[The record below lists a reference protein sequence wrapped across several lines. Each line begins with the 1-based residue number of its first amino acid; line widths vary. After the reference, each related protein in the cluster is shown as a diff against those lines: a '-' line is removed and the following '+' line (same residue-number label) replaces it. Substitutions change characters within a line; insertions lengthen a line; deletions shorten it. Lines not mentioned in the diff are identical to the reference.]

1 MTDAPFRERSLTSAC
16 GNVTVTVAAGAA
28 PRVELAAATERMFTR
43 DLAELVTATAREA
56 AHAAMED
63 ALAEG
68 SGPDI
73 GEAIDAL
80 TEFTAGIRERGFAA
94 VIAERAAALEDEAAE
109 EEQRPSVPERPFQGA
124 GLSLD
129 PAGLA
134 ALDAALDMWK
144 RFQATPPGTGKGE
157 EPGPVGRAKSES
169 KLVTVE
175 ATLEFP
181 LAEVILSKRALEIG
195 AKALSAEITETAAAA
210 VADLDAKQSAYL
222 TGLGL
227 PVGPDEA
234 KAAVGEAETVSR
246 DGVGLVTDLRAQQ
259 DRIGGMFR
267 EGGHFA

>member
-28 PRVELAAATERMFTR
+28 PRIDLAAGAERMYTR

-63 ALAEG
+63 ALEEG

-73 GEAIDAL
+73 GDAIGELEAFRD
-80 TEFTAGIRERGFAA
+80 GIRERGFAA
-94 VIAERAAALEDEAAE
+94 VIAERAAALDDEATEADR
-109 EEQRPSVPERPFQGA
+109 RPSLPERPFGGQ

-144 RFQATPPGTGKGE
+144 RFQATPPGTGRGE

-169 KLVTVE
+169 RLVTVE
-175 ATLEFP
+175 STLEFP
-181 LAEVILSKRALEIG
+181 VAEVILSKRALEIG
-195 AKALSAEITETAAAA
+195 AKALSAELTETAAAA

-234 KAAVGEAETVSR
+234 KAAVGEAETVAK
-246 DGVGLVTDLRAQQ
+246 DGVGLVTDLRHQQ
-259 DRIGGMFR
+259 DRIAGMFKQ
-267 EGGHFA
+267 GGHFA